1 MCLLNRSAKEP
12 VCVFNHDILSSTT
25 AQIILGPDAVSVRKA
40 RAVFFGLRVKA
51 LSESSAS
58 LLLRPLWILAGPN
71 HPVGNPVRNY
81 RA

>member
-1 MCLLNRSAKEP
+1 MCLLNCLEEEP
-12 VCVFNHDILSSTT
+12 VCVFYHDILSSTT

-51 LSESSAS
+51 LSESSSS
-58 LLLRPLWILAGPN
+58 LLLRPLRILAHPN
-71 HPVGNPVRNY
+71 DPVGDPVRIY